1 MPINQYPITGIVYAS
16 NGTTAY
22 PEVSITLRNLTKKS
36 SETKTTESDGSFTF
50 DLANFV
56 GGYAN
61 GDSLKLEAILGSF
74 YQYATLTVN
83 TQLPGINQNLTLAA
97 ETVNRIMD
105 PYKLKEE
112 LIIFFRKKLN
122 DPLSRGTIKTNT
134 QSGTGS
140 KVKFELP
147 DDDVKFIDCIYVNG
161 TLQTNY
167 ADYYVNYNDSMQLS
181 NPVVYFLS
189 PPASGAI
196 VEIKY
201 SYGTSWI
208 YPDTPRTDLSI
219 NSYPRVNVNFISMR
233 TMEDGLGSLGNITD
247 ILGSVAVWSSKQ
259 NELASI
265 VKDARTLIMQNKKDF
280 HYFKIIIPQSTGPV
294 LTPPNREDKVLQQNQ
309 DFEIKTI
316 LEII

>member
-1 MPINQYPITGIVYAS
+1 MINPYPITGKVYAS

-22 PEVSITLRNLTKKS
+22 PGVNVTLRNLTKKS
-36 SETKTTESDGSFTF
+36 SETKTTESDGSFAF
-50 DLANFV
+50 NLANFV

-61 GDSLKLEAILGSF
+61 GDSLKLEALIGSF
-74 YQYATLTVN
+74 YQYANLTVD
-83 TQLPGINQNLTLAA
+83 TSLPGIDQSLTLAA

-105 PYKLKEE
+105 TYKLKEE
-112 LIIFFRKKLN
+112 LIIFFRKKLI
-122 DPLSRGTIKTNT
+122 DPLSRGAIKTST
-134 QSGTGS
+134 QSGTGN
-140 KVKFELP
+140 KVKFDMP
-147 DDDVKFIDCIYVNG
+147 DDDVKFIDCIYING

-167 ADYYVNYNDSMQLS
+167 TDYYINYNDSLQLS

-189 PPASGAI
+189 PPANGAV
-196 VEIKY
+196 VEIRY

-219 NSYPRVNVNFISMR
+219 SSYPRANVNFISIR

-247 ILGSVAVWSSKQ
+247 ILGSIAVWSIKE
-259 NELASI
+259 NELTSI
-265 VKDARTLIMQNKKDF
+265 IKEARTLIMQNKKDF
-280 HYFKIIIPQSTGPV
+280 HYFKLIIPQSTGPV
-294 LTPPNREDKVLQQNQ
+294 LVPPGREDKILQQNQ